1 MESGRFRPLK
11 SLMVKPPMRIG
22 RDASTTELSVIAPA
36 SSPMA
41 RVKLLKVEPISKV
54 ALLMRLNQPF
64 SYSLSMLPS
73 ARVREGSFGS

>member
-1 MESGRFRPLK
+1 M
-11 SLMVKPPMRIG
+11 
-22 RDASTTELSVIAPA
+22 AS
-36 SSPMA
+36 
-41 RVKLLKVEPISKV
+41 VKLLKVEPISKV